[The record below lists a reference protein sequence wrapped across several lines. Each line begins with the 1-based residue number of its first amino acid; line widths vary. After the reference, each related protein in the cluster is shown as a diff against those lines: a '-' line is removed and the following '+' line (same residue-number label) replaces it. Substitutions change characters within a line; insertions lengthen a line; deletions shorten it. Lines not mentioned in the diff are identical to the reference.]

1 MNNDAI
7 LQNNEHIKTLMS
19 WNSDSTMSIPNQFYS
34 YLGFQNY
41 YRFPLKFPYSIHC
54 SPFKDN
60 GELYNEETVQRFDEN
75 DNGEINMNVA
85 SISKLALD
93 ENYLLIEQ
101 LNIINNKSQK
111 TYCLFNFNN
120 QEQSIFTS
128 EKELFKTA
136 LNKGFKGKQKLI
148 SIEEYALLFEEQ
160 RP

>member
-1 MNNDAI
+1 M

-19 WNSDSTMSIPNQFYS
+19 WTTDSATVIPNQFYS

-60 GELYNEETVQRFDEN
+60 GELYNEKVVQRFDEN

-111 TYCLFNFNN
+111 TYCLFNFRSE
-120 QEQSIFTS
+120 EQTIFTS
-128 EKELFKTA
+128 EKELFKIA
-136 LNKGFKGKQKLI
+136 QSMGFKGKQKLM
-148 SIEEYALLFEEQ
+148 SIEEYAKLFEEQ
-160 RP
+160 TP